1 MKAKLFTL
9 ILGLFCFIVYSQT
22 SVPDLN
28 FENYLET
35 HDASGNVV
43 DVGDSSSM
51 GDGTNGNGF
60 VTTASIENVTI
71 LNVASQGISSLEGI
85 QDFTALERLTCN
97 QNSLTSLNLSSNM
110 FLERLFCFFNP
121 GLTDLMLPNTPTLTN
136 LEFYN
141 CNVSGLDLTPYIN
154 LNFLRSYN
162 NPSLGSIDVTKAS
175 NLEYLYCY
183 NNGLNALDVTQNP
196 NLRILDCY
204 DNNLT
209 ELNVTQNPSLTRLW
223 CHQNNLTGI
232 DVTQNTQLTSFY
244 CHLNDIEN
252 LDVSQNNQLD
262 RLWCYSNQ
270 LNSLTLPTTNTLRNF
285 RCYTNNLS
293 TLDVS
298 GLTGLEYF
306 DCGINAITSLDV
318 SMIPTLTD
326 LYCNSN
332 QLTYLNLNNF
342 ANGILNYMWA
352 NDNTSLTCIQVDNV
366 ASADSKT
373 SVGDWKKDSEASYN
387 TSCTLD
393 IEDFNEFKMALFPNP
408 SNNLFN
414 VVIDLD
420 AKFELFNIKGQEVEN
435 GELFSGTNQLNLD
448 GLNNG
453 IYFLKVMTTET
464 VQTEK
469 FIKR

>member
-1 MKAKLFTL
+1 MKTKLL
-9 ILGLFCFIVYSQT
+9 SIVCALASILSYGQNTNI
-22 SVPDLN
+22 PDPN
-28 FENYLET
+28 FEQALIELGIDTDGVIDGDVATADISDET
-35 HDASGNVV
+35 L
-43 DVGDSSSM
+43 
-51 GDGTNGNGF
+51 
-60 VTTASIENVTI
+60 
-71 LNVASQGISSLEGI
+71 LNVANKGIMSLEGI
-85 QDFTALERLTCN
+85 EGFISLERLFCN
-97 QNSLTSLNLSSNM
+97 QNSLTALDLSSNM
-110 FLERLFCFFNP
+110 SLTEVYCYFNP
-121 GLTDLMLPNTPTLTN
+121 SLTSLTLPNTNTITQI
-136 LEFYN
+136 EFYN
-141 CNVSGLDLTPYIN
+141 CNISNLDLTPFIN
-154 LNFLRSYN
+154 LNFLRCYN
-162 NPSLGSIDVTKAS
+162 NPSLGSIDVTKAA

-244 CHLNDIEN
+244 CHINDIVN

-293 TLDVS
+293 SLDVS

-318 SMIPTLTD
+318 SMIPTLTE

-352 NDNTSLTCIQVDNV
+352 NNNTSLTCIQVDNV

-387 TSCTLD
+387 TLCTLT
-393 IEDFNEFKMALFPNP
+393 IEDFNEFKLVLFPNP

-414 VVIDLD
+414 VSVDLD
-420 AKFELFNIKGQEVEN
+420 AKFELFNINGQEVEN
-435 GELFSGTNQLNLD
+435 GEFFTGTNQLNLD

-453 IYFLKVMTTET
+453 IYFLKITALKK

-469 FIKR
+469 LIKR